1 MDNYSEPDNT
11 RLDLDPSVLYE
22 RGGRNSSTL
31 DKFGIPVFD
40 KDILDTIKKYEQNE
54 KIEIAYIRNNAFDNN
69 LHNGDTE
76 LEYIKKQ
83 VFLSKQVKWEPLVVD
98 DVKVGNKTGFLILL
112 IIVVPLAIIGI
123 CRKKKVIRNAY
134 IDNSDYK

>member
-1 MDNYSEPDNT
+1 MSNYIETDNT

-40 KDILDTIKKYEQNE
+40 KDISDAIMKYKENEQ
-54 KIEIAYIRNNAFDNN
+54 IEIAYIRNNVFDDN
-69 LHNGDTE
+69 LYNGYTE

-98 DVKVGNKTGFLILL
+98 DVNTGNKTGFLIVL
-112 IIVVPLAIIGI
+112 IIVVPLVIIGI
-123 CRKKKVIRNAY
+123 CRKKRVIRNAY
-134 IDNSDYK
+134 TDNSDFK